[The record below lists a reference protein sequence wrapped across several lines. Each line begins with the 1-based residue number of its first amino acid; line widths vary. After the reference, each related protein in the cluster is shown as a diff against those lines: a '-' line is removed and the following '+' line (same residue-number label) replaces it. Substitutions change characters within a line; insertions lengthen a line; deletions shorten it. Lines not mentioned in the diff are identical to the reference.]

1 MLGQILEAYRNVSRG
16 PAEESHQFGMQKSMK
31 QKSCIQKS
39 TFPKRTSLRTC
50 RGGAIVE
57 AGASMA
63 LLLPV
68 LLILMWAITQVSQYF
83 VLKQQLSFVARQAA
97 REISYAYG
105 TLGYTTMNSAGASS
119 GAANTGD
126 SNYLQIVNAI
136 SVPGVINANSN
147 SQFKVYFTIPNAP
160 SLSRSYV
167 TATVTYKS
175 GANLPTFPWNPL
187 KTGFLKFD
195 TTGVVINSS
204 CSWPIPHS

>member
-1 MLGQILEAYRNVSRG
+1 MK
-16 PAEESHQFGMQKSMK
+16 SHRFGMPKVS
-31 QKSCIQKS
+31 SCLSHVTGRKTKKTYYI
-39 TFPKRTSLRTC
+39 RNRN
-50 RGGAIVE
+50 GGAIVE

-68 LLILMWAITQVSQYF
+68 LLILMWAITQISQYF

-97 REISYAYG
+97 REVSYAYG
-105 TLGYTTMNSAGASS
+105 TLGYTSMNSGGASS

-136 SVPGVINANSN
+136 SVPGVINVNSN
-147 SQFKVYFTIPNAP
+147 SQFKVYFNIPNSP
-160 SLSRSYV
+160 SLAQSYV

-175 GANLPTFPWNPL
+175 SSNLPKFPWNPL
-187 KTGFLKFD
+187 NTGFLKFD

>member
-1 MLGQILEAYRNVSRG
+1 MMSRQFCMSKSKLQVSHSGRQPARNKHPYHSRN
-16 PAEESHQFGMQKSMK
+16 
-31 QKSCIQKS
+31 
-39 TFPKRTSLRTC
+39 RN
-50 RGGAIVE
+50 GGAIVE

-83 VLKQQLSFVARQAA
+83 ILKQQLSFVARQAA

-105 TLGYTTMNSAGASS
+105 TLGYTSMNSGGGGS

-136 SVPGVINANSN
+136 SVPGVINVNSN
-147 SQFKVYFTIPNAP
+147 SQFKVYFSIPNSP
-160 SLSRSYV
+160 SLAQSYV

-175 GANLPTFPWNPL
+175 GTNLPKFPWNPL
-187 KTGFLKFD
+187 NTGFLKFD

>member
-1 MLGQILEAYRNVSRG
+1 MK
-16 PAEESHQFGMQKSMK
+16 SHCFGMPKGR
-31 QKSCIQKS
+31 SCASQLAERKTKKVYYS
-39 TFPKRTSLRTC
+39 RNRN
-50 RGGAIVE
+50 GGAIVE

-68 LLILMWAITQVSQYF
+68 LLILMWAITQISQYF

-97 REISYAYG
+97 REVSYAYG
-105 TLGYTTMNSAGASS
+105 TLGYTSMNSGGASS

-136 SVPGVINANSN
+136 SVPGVINVNSN
-147 SQFKVYFTIPNAP
+147 SQFKVFFNIPNSP
-160 SLSRSYV
+160 SLSQSYV

-175 GANLPTFPWNPL
+175 GSNLPKFPWNPL
-187 KTGFLKFD
+187 NTGFLKFD

>member
-1 MLGQILEAYRNVSRG
+1 MK
-16 PAEESHQFGMQKSMK
+16 SHRFGMPKGRSCVSHLAEQKTKKIYYS
-31 QKSCIQKS
+31 
-39 TFPKRTSLRTC
+39 RNRN
-50 RGGAIVE
+50 GGAIVE

-68 LLILMWAITQVSQYF
+68 LLILMWAITQISQYF

-97 REISYAYG
+97 REVSYAYG
-105 TLGYTTMNSAGASS
+105 TLGYTSMNSGGASS

-136 SVPGVINANSN
+136 SVPGVINVNSN
-147 SQFKVYFTIPNAP
+147 SQFKVFFNIPNSP
-160 SLSRSYV
+160 SLSQSYV

-175 GANLPTFPWNPL
+175 GSNLPKFPWNPL
-187 KTGFLKFD
+187 NTGFLKFD

>member
-1 MLGQILEAYRNVSRG
+1 MK
-16 PAEESHQFGMQKSMK
+16 SHQFRAISKLRCVNTFSMRSTKSMSRRK
-31 QKSCIQKS
+31 GRSAS
-39 TFPKRTSLRTC
+39 
-50 RGGAIVE
+50 GGAIVE

-105 TLGYTTMNSAGASS
+105 TLGYTSINSGGVGS
-119 GAANTGD
+119 GTANSGD

-136 SVPGVINANSN
+136 SVPGVINANSS
-147 SQFKVYFTIPNAP
+147 SQFKVYFTIPNSP
-160 SLSRSYV
+160 NLSQSYV
-167 TATVTYKS
+167 TATVTYKGGS
-175 GANLPTFPWNPL
+175 NLPKFPWNPL
-187 KTGFLKFD
+187 NTGFLRFD

>member
-1 MLGQILEAYRNVSRG
+1 MKSQKFRAAMYLRSVS
-16 PAEESHQFGMQKSMK
+16 PVSM
-31 QKSCIQKS
+31 
-39 TFPKRTSLRTC
+39 PLKRRKAFYHSRS
-50 RGGAIVE
+50 RSGGAIVE

-105 TLGYTTMNSAGASS
+105 TLGYTSINSGGVGS
-119 GAANTGD
+119 GAASSGD

-136 SVPGVINANSN
+136 SVPGVINANSS
-147 SQFKVYFTIPNAP
+147 SQFKVYFTIPNSP
-160 SLSRSYV
+160 NLSQSYV
-167 TATVTYKS
+167 TATVTYKG
-175 GANLPTFPWNPL
+175 GANLPKFPWNPL
-187 KTGFLKFD
+187 NTGFLRFD

>member
-1 MLGQILEAYRNVSRG
+1 LLKQPERNRRIYYSRNR
-16 PAEESHQFGMQKSMK
+16 K
-31 QKSCIQKS
+31 
-39 TFPKRTSLRTC
+39 
-50 RGGAIVE
+50 GGAIVE

-105 TLGYTTMNSAGASS
+105 TLGYTSMNSGGTGS
-119 GAANTGD
+119 GTANTGD

-136 SVPGVINANSN
+136 SVPGVINVNSS
-147 SQFKVYFTIPNAP
+147 SQFKVTFNIPNAP
-160 SLSRSYV
+160 NLSRSYV

-175 GANLPTFPWNPL
+175 GSNLPKFPWNPL
-187 KTGFLKFD
+187 NTGFLKFD